1 MAKIKSSIP
10 RQYYYY
16 FPTWTKPYMNNNDN
30 IRWLFFGGYKN
41 KLPSVLTILLAS
53 RAIYS
58 CIPLK
63 AICYVPLCPPFR
75 YVRKQILSFR
85 CVRMRTK
92 RNDWYVP
99 LCPLFRYVR
108 DGFSSFRCVRM
119 RTKRNDWYVPLCP
132 LFRYVRDGFSSFRC
146 VRMRTKR
153 NDWYVPLCPP
163 FRYVRKQML
172 SFRCVRM
179 CIYTHM

>member
-1 MAKIKSSIP
+1 MSLNGTVFFSTSAISVGVVGGLTRYLQKLC
-10 RQYYYY
+10 
-16 FPTWTKPYMNNNDN
+16 THNVTKVNND
-30 IRWLFFGGYKN
+30 R
-41 KLPSVLTILLAS
+41 
-53 RAIYS
+53 RE
-58 CIPLK
+58 
-63 AICYVPLCPPFR
+63 CYVPLCPPFR

-132 LFRYVRDGFSSFRC
+132 
-146 VRMRTKR
+146 
-153 NDWYVPLCPP
+153 P
-163 FRYVRKQML
+163 FRYVRKQIL

-179 CIYTHM
+179 CIYTHI